1 MIDSVEIFLCV
12 LISYLAGSVSP
23 AFLAGM
29 FLKRIDLRY
38 VGSGTLGASNVYH
51 HVGKVWVLPVMLFDV
66 VIKGAGPI
74 VLGTRLFDLSLA
86 GQVLVGL
93 VAILGH
99 NWPIFYK
106 FKGGRGVAPI
116 VGVLAVLAGTELL
129 IFIVVGLALWRLTKS
144 AGIGVLLP
152 ILVLPLLSYGLSRP
166 VEIVSLMLGIVLLT
180 IIKRLAANALPAKGD
195 RVGIL
200 FNRLIFDRDIKDRDA
215 WVSNVLSE
223 KRDEDSE

>member
-1 MIDSVEIFLCV
+1 
-12 LISYLAGSVSP
+12 
-23 AFLAGM
+23 M

-129 IFIVVGLALWRLTKS
+129 IFIVVGL
-144 AGIGVLLP
+144 
-152 ILVLPLLSYGLSRP
+152 
-166 VEIVSLMLGIVLLT
+166 
-180 IIKRLAANALPAKGD
+180 
-195 RVGIL
+195 
-200 FNRLIFDRDIKDRDA
+200 
-215 WVSNVLSE
+215 
-223 KRDEDSE
+223 